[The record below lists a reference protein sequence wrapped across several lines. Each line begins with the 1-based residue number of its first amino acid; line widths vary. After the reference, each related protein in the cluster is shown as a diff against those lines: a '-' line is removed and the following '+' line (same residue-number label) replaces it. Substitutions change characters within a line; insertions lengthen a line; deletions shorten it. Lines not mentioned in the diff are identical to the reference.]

1 MVDFIYKFK
10 FTDCQRQS
18 AKSDLIRCPNHPS
31 WEVDLHQVAS
41 DIMLHDVDPD
51 LLLSHEDVRYEDA
64 DSSIL
69 KLGVRSKTSS
79 YFFAAYSRFAFILFR
94 FFAVSSALAR

>member
-18 AKSDLIRCPNHPS
+18 AKSDLIRCPYHPS
-31 WEVDLHQVAS
+31 WEVDLHKVAP
-41 DIMLHDVDPD
+41 DIMFHDVDPD
-51 LLLSHEDVRYEDA
+51 LLLSHEGVRCKDA

-69 KLGVRSKTSS
+69 GSGGFGKVSVSPLHCTSLFVTGVK
-79 YFFAAYSRFAFILFR
+79 FAC
-94 FFAVSSALAR
+94 

>member
-18 AKSDLIRCPNHPS
+18 AKSDLIRCPNIPN
-31 WEVDLHQVAS
+31 WEVDLHQVAP
-41 DIMLHDVDPD
+41 DIMLHDLDPD
-51 LLLSHEDVRYEDA
+51 LLLSYEDVTYADA

-69 KLGVRSKTSS
+69 GSGGFGKVSVSPLHCTGIFVTGVK
-79 YFFAAYSRFAFILFR
+79 FAC
-94 FFAVSSALAR
+94 